1 MEYHGIRLSARTRRS
16 EPSWPTVIATTVRLW
31 LERHPPLGRKGTGR
45 RRHAAWAI
53 AALCVL
59 ALGAGVAGAVLGSGT
74 RSATSAGSAPAIVP
88 QDAPAGPG
96 AGALQTSAATRAAA
110 ATWIAGQVASSAI
123 VACDPAMCAALEADG
138 IAAGS
143 LLVLGTSAA
152 DPLGSD
158 VVVATAA
165 VRSQFGARLASV
177 YAPSVIASFG
187 SGAGRIDVRAVA
199 PDGAAAYESDL
210 AADRSSRI
218 SAGDQLLRNKG
229 IAATA
234 AAAKALRAGDVD
246 PRLLMLLAALAVQQP
261 VRVSAFGDPSPGAS
275 TAVPLRSAQLAPL
288 HPGAKAKSVLK
299 SVLSFIEA
307 QQQPYQPLRAS
318 LTGTSALTVEYAAP
332 SPLGLLSGP

>member
-31 LERHPPLGRKGTGR
+31 LQRHPLVGRKPTR
-45 RRHAAWAI
+45 RRPAALVI
-53 AALCVL
+53 AAVCVL
-59 ALGAGVAGAVLGSGT
+59 ALGVGVAGAVLGSGT
-74 RSATSAGSAPAIVP
+74 TSATAIVP
-88 QDAPAGPG
+88 QAAPAGSG
-96 AGALQTSAATRAAA
+96 AGALGTSAATRAAA
-110 ATWIAGQVASSAI
+110 ATWIAEQVASSAI

-138 IAAGS
+138 IPAGS

-187 SGAGRIDVRAVA
+187 SGAGRIEVRAVA
-199 PDGAAAYESDL
+199 PDGAAAYKSDL

-218 SAGDQLLRNKG
+218 SAGAQLLRNKG
-229 IAATA
+229 IGVTA
-234 AAAKALRAGDVD
+234 GARKALSDGDVD
-246 PRLLMLLAALAVQQP
+246 PRLLMLLAALAGQQP
-261 VRVSAFGDPSPGAS
+261 VRVTAFGDPSPGAS

-288 HPGAKAKSVLK
+288 HPGAKATSALK
-299 SVLSFIEA
+299 SMLSFIEA

-318 LTGTSALTVEYAAP
+318 LTGTSGLTVEYAAP
-332 SPLGLLSGP
+332 SPLGLLGSP